1 MNPYELMLVF
11 DPNLG
16 EEKIDAILG
25 KVEDKIKNNG
35 GELTKTDKWGT
46 RRLASMMKK
55 AKKLQQ
61 GYYVVVYFKAEAS
74 VPAKVQQLLKV
85 TEAVIRYS
93 VYRGSEKTLAEIEG
107 TPVDTGEVEAV
118 NVGEIKEVAPAPEGE
133 GSGQS

>member
-1 MNPYELMLVF
+1 MNPYELMIVF

-25 KVEDKIKNNG
+25 KIENKIKAGG

-61 GYYVVVYFKAEAS
+61 GYYAIIYFKAETS
-74 VPAKVQQLLKV
+74 VPAQLQQLLKV
-85 TEAVIRYS
+85 TENVIRYS
-93 VYRGSEKTLAEIEG
+93 VYRGSEKPLAEIEG
-107 TPVDTGEVEAV
+107 TPVEAGAVEAV

-133 GSGQS
+133 VSGQS